1 MAIQGAQPDHGR
13 ITPHLIVRNT
23 AQAVAFYKKALG
35 AVELYCAPLPDGTAR
50 RRKES
55 VMTRWLLGPEKGGA
69 NGSRSSMQ
77 PGPRKWT
84 TRPSLQC

>member
-35 AVELYCAPLPDGTAR
+35 AVELYCAPLPDGTATHALDKR
-50 RRKES
+50 GR
-55 VMTRWLLGPEKGGA
+55 LA
-69 NGSRSSMQ
+69 
-77 PGPRKWT
+77 
-84 TRPSLQC
+84 